1 MSKVVILSG
10 TVQSGKTTSLLKHF
24 SKTKAVGGFI
34 CPDVNGARMMYFVS
48 ESRVV
53 PFQIP
58 QKEKSI
64 LIGKFA
70 FNEEVIN
77 KACDILVHPLTLE
90 NDFVIVDE
98 IGPLELKEE
107 GYYQSLSILLES
119 AKNKVDLTIVLVVRQ
134 HLVADVISKF
144 NLSEA
149 RIIAKEDL
157 LPYSN
162 LSSDLF
168 GLILSGGE
176 SSRMNKDKFL
186 LKYDGVAQYKRLQKM
201 FDELN
206 LQTFLSCNE
215 NQNLIE
221 NVVVRKIVDHE
232 IYKDAGPLIGIL
244 SAFDQLQSDLLIVG
258 CDYPLLTT
266 EHLQILK
273 QFSEYGFD
281 DIAFV
286 KNDRADAIE
295 PLICF
300 LSKQSLTKL
309 KQFYIDGGRSLNK
322 YLQQINPLKIQ
333 LNDDS
338 FLRSFDTPED
348 YNSYLIIKA

>member
-1 MSKVVILSG
+1 
-10 TVQSGKTTSLLKHF
+10 
-24 SKTKAVGGFI
+24 
-34 CPDVNGARMMYFVS
+34 
-48 ESRVV
+48 
-53 PFQIP
+53 
-58 QKEKSI
+58 
-64 LIGKFA
+64 
-70 FNEEVIN
+70 
-77 KACDILVHPLTLE
+77 
-90 NDFVIVDE
+90 
-98 IGPLELKEE
+98 
-107 GYYQSLSILLES
+107 
-119 AKNKVDLTIVLVVRQ
+119 
-134 HLVADVISKF
+134 VISKF
-144 NLSEA
+144 DLKLPPV
-149 RIIAKEDL
+149 ITKEDL
-157 LPYSN
+157 NFELN
-162 LSSDLF
+162 WNDGF
-168 GLILSGGE
+168 NALILAGGE
-176 SSRMNKDKFL
+176 SSRMKSDKFL
-186 LKYDGVAQYKRLQKM
+186 LKYHGVEQFKRLQKM

-215 NQNLIE
+215 NQNSIE
-221 NVVVRKIVDHE
+221 NVVVRKIVDDE
-232 IYKDAGPLIGIL
+232 IYKDAGPLTGIL

-286 KNDRADAIE
+286 KNDRADVVE

-333 LNDDS
+333 LTDDS

-348 YNSYLIIKA
+348 YNSYFNN